1 MVRNK
6 TLKQVLIPK
15 DLRKAK
21 NSVTNDYKTCKF
33 VKEVYNIAMIDH
45 TIKKRC
51 CFSNNHKTI
60 NNSVSDCFS
69 LTNFKNQCWLV
80 IKKLFLLSSLHL
92 TCSDGLFWKQII
104 WKNCQTVTYKI
115 INYKYSINLI
125 LLLHSKTNADQSD
138 KLLSMSELWP

>member
-1 MVRNK
+1 M
-6 TLKQVLIPK
+6 PK

-92 TCSDGLFWKQII
+92 TCSDGLFLGADYMAKLP
-104 WKNCQTVTYKI
+104 NCYIYIKKLT
-115 INYKYSINLI
+115 
-125 LLLHSKTNADQSD
+125 TNI
-138 KLLSMSELWP
+138 

>member
-1 MVRNK
+1 M
-6 TLKQVLIPK
+6 PK

-104 WKNCQTVTYKI
+104 WKNCPTVTYKI

-125 LLLHSKTNADQSD
+125 LLLHSKNNADQSD